1 MDRDNLKQQKEAQIR
16 KMEQEAQLMKHKLN
30 EALCKV
36 DMEIDKKKK
45 VSIYYVY

>member
-1 MDRDNLKQQKEAQIR
+1 
-16 KMEQEAQLMKHKLN
+16 MEREAQLMKHKLN

-45 VSIYYVY
+45 VSIYFVHK